1 MKKLVLFLFLVP
13 SLVNAQPLSLYSTDS
28 YAYFGTLAN
37 ASTFLGRQN
46 YECKITNTGKL
57 EGKGDG
63 TSLPTWDISTDADTK
78 RIKIGGGS
86 DTNTTHGGRLMMHGI
101 DFSLSLSWVSSTA
114 SG

>member
-57 EGKGDG
+57 EGKRMGLLYLHG
-63 TSLPTWDISTDADTK
+63 TSLQMPIQKELKLAG
-78 RIKIGGGS
+78 IGY
-86 DTNTTHGGRLMMHGI
+86 
-101 DFSLSLSWVSSTA
+101 
-114 SG
+114 